1 MIARR
6 IEQASMLILAG
17 ATVVLGF
24 FQMFMRVHNSFPTN
38 YATRLGIVGAL
49 FVVFWIILLVRQPH
63 ADQTILP
70 CVMLLSGIGLIMI
83 ARIDN
88 QNDVF
93 GKGHSTVAL
102 TQMIWLCVALILC
115 AILVI
120 FMRDYRVLRKF
131 SYLSMV
137 AGLVLLLSPMLPF
150 VGKEINGAR
159 VWLAFGSH
167 TLQPAEFA
175 KLFLAFFF
183 ASYLFDHRDQL
194 AVGGKK
200 ILGIRLP
207 RLQDLG
213 PILVVWVVCMGVL
226 VLQHD
231 LGTSLMFFA
240 MFVSMLYVATG
251 QKSWILIGFVGFAVG
266 SVAAVMMFSHVGNRV
281 NAWLHPY
288 DNKIYNAVGG
298 SFQLVQGRFGLATG
312 GMTGTGLGQG
322 HPTVTP
328 FANSDFIYASL
339 GEELGIAGLFAILA
353 LYLIIIGTGM
363 IIAMKV
369 ADGFGK
375 LLASGLVFTMAF
387 QVFTVVG
394 GVTGVIPL
402 TGLTLPYLA
411 AGGSSLIANCILASL
426 LLIISNSANKPVSD
440 TDDDAFQYEA
450 LMALREKEKKAA
462 QARTAQSEAETSAN
476 EAEASDESGTNADAF
491 ATMAV
496 PAPVTPVAP
505 IEPIEPI
512 ASTTETPRHAR
523 HTAQA
528 VQNPSNEETEIIAQ
542 RTHDG
547 NTLPEATAMPNL
559 RPPAPSAPRH
569 AAGSAGSS
577 SSARR
582 DR

>member
-6 IEQASMLILAG
+6 IEQASLLILSG
-17 ATVVLGF
+17 AIVVLGI
-24 FQMFMRVHNSFPTN
+24 FQMFMRVQNTVPQA
-38 YATRLGIVGAL
+38 YVTRLGITGAL
-49 FVVFWIILLVRQPH
+49 FVVFWIVLLVRQPH
-63 ADQTILP
+63 ANQTILP
-70 CVMLLSGIGLIMI
+70 CVLLLSGIGVIMI

-88 QNDVF
+88 QNEVF

-102 TQMIWLCVALILC
+102 NQLTWLCVALVLC
-115 AILVI
+115 SILVA
-120 FMRDYRVLRKF
+120 FLRDYRVLRKF

-137 AGLVLLLSPMLPF
+137 VGLVLLLSPMLPF
-150 VGKEINGAR
+150 IGTEINGAR
-159 VWLAFGSH
+159 VWLSIGSH
-167 TLQPAEFA
+167 SLQPAEFA

-194 AVGGKK
+194 AVGGRKV
-200 ILGIRLP
+200 LGVRLP

-251 QKSWILIGFVGFAVG
+251 QKSWIMIGFVGFAVG
-266 SVAAVMMFSHVGNRV
+266 AVAAASLFSHVGNRV

-288 DNKIYNAVGG
+288 DNKVYNAIGG

-328 FANSDFIYASL
+328 YANSDFIYASL
-339 GEELGIAGLFAILA
+339 GEELGIAGLFAVLA

-369 ADGFGK
+369 TDGFGK

-411 AGGSSLIANCILASL
+411 AGGSSLIANCVLASL
-426 LLIISNSANKPVSD
+426 LLVISNAANKPVGD
-440 TDDDAFQYEA
+440 TDDEAFQYEA

-462 QARTAQSEAETSAN
+462 QVRTAQSEAETEMRN
-476 EAEASDESGTNADAF
+476 ESHDESE
-491 ATMAV
+491 TMAV
-496 PAPVTPVAP
+496 PAPAFASASTSNAAPVAP
-505 IEPIEPI
+505 VP
-512 ASTTETPRHAR
+512 STSEMPRHAR

-528 VQNPSNEETEIIAQ
+528 VQHPSNEETEIITQ
-542 RTHDG
+542 RARQGAHDG
-547 NTLPEATAMPNL
+547 DTLPEATAMPGL
-559 RPPAPSAPRH
+559 KRESQTSAAPRH
-569 AAGSAGSS
+569 AAGTASAE
-577 SSARR
+577 RR
-582 DR
+582 AQ